1 MSAEPAGEAPVEPGD
16 RPPRLNRWVT
26 GVALGV
32 LGALAAIVFWPSPGL
47 DTLDRPEQSLE
58 RVVTRDLDFRVA
70 ARTAPGWER
79 RLYALA
85 FSSDPEARADAIGWY
100 EEMARVEGSPLAELH
115 RIILLA

>member
-32 LGALAAIVFWPSPGL
+32 LGVLAALLFWPSHGL
-47 DTLDRPEQSLE
+47 DTLDRPEESLE
-58 RVVTRDLDFRVA
+58 RVVARDMEFRAA
-70 ARTAPGWER
+70 ARAAPTWER
-79 RLYALA
+79 RLHALA
-85 FSSDPEARADAIGWY
+85 FSSDSEARADAISWY
-100 EEMARVEGSPLAELH
+100 EELVRVEGSPLAELH